1 MDTETGAMTLDFSQT
16 TTPPVVSHNV
26 SVVLMED
33 QTQGQLIGNFTL
45 QCLLA
50 NSTTDARASASA
62 PGAGFGGASALAATR
77 SHLPFVRGGAP
88 RAHCAHA
95 RTLQ

>member
-1 MDTETGAMTLDFSQT
+1 MDADTGAMALAFAQT
-16 TTPPVVSHNV
+16 PVTSHNV

-50 NSTTDARASASA
+50 NGTAR
-62 PGAGFGGASALAATR
+62 FGGASQ
-77 SHLPFVRGGAP
+77 
-88 RAHCAHA
+88 RAHRLAPIDVHA
-95 RTLQ
+95 NCVHLV